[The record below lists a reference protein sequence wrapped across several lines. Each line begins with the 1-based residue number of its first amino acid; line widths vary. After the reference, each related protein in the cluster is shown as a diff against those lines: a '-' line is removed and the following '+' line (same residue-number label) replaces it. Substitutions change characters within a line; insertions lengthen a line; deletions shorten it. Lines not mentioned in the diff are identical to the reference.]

1 MTATGAVTQEDD
13 APRRMPLA
21 GSFWGRDLL
30 GAPVWVWVVGLIAS
44 LLVMGP
50 ALAPGSLLNLDLVL
64 VPDPPLPRGFWGLGP
79 ELPRRLPM
87 WVPIVWLS
95 TVLGGAN
102 VGKVVMVLGITV
114 AFAGMYRLTLRW
126 GTTTALSASVLF
138 ALSPLL
144 LTRLAVGHLY
154 LEWTMAVMP
163 WALEDLLRPDRS
175 RRRTFLWSAA
185 FGFMGIYGAAVG
197 GALLLAGLCASRGRR
212 LPSILGLFLLAQLPW
227 LVPLAV
233 VSRSTT
239 AIADAAAFPTSVR
252 GFAGIGELLAGHGFW
267 NPPFQVGGYGH
278 WQWAAIGFAL
288 FLLAAVGT
296 ADLPARWRLPMVV
309 LAAFGLVAAAS
320 SGISGLSGIVVR
332 ISQTPLG
339 APFRETQRLLVFS
352 VFWMAPSAALGARRI
367 VLHLRDTT
375 SLPAPALQAV
385 GAVPLL
391 LGLLLAAPGFWGVG
405 GQLRAY
411 DFPPEWA
418 AARAAVEAQPGTV
431 VAFPWYQYFTFNV
444 ADNRLVLN
452 SVPLYFGGDV
462 IASSDPGIDTDEEA
476 SGAGRTHER
485 GDAREDE
492 VTALIETVQQGRPIS
507 GDLAHLGVRWV
518 VLMKDV
524 DWPLYEKGLATD
536 PGLAKRVSGSQLA
549 LYEVTGWQG
558 AVVDEHGAT
567 VPSTSLI
574 GPFAQVDPSGPARA
588 AIPAS
593 GGWMRGLNPATRTSD
608 GIVAL
613 PGGDGLVWYWP
624 VLLVAVADVIWVAA
638 VVISASGKYPKSI
651 KRSMTQ

>member
-1 MTATGAVTQEDD
+1 MTAAGVLSQDTDGPTD
-13 APRRMPLA
+13 APIWKR
-21 GSFWGRDLL
+21 SFL
-30 GAPVWVWVVGLIAS
+30 GVPAWVWALGVVAGLV
-44 LLVMGP
+44 VMGP

-114 AFAGMYRLTLRW
+114 AVAGMYRLTVRW
-126 GTTTALSASVLF
+126 GVVTALSASVLF

-163 WALEDLLRPDRS
+163 WALEDLLTPERS

-185 FGFMGIYGAAVG
+185 FAFMGIYGAAVG
-197 GALLLAGLCASRGRR
+197 GALLLCGLCLSRGRR
-212 LPSILGLFLLAQLPW
+212 LPSIVALYVVAQLPW

-239 AIADAAAFPTSVR
+239 AIADAAAFPTPVH

-278 WQWAAIGFAL
+278 WYLAAIGFTL
-288 FLLAAVGT
+288 LLLAAIGT
-296 ADLPARWRLPMVV
+296 ADLPDRWRLPLVI
-309 LAAFGLVAAAS
+309 LAAVGLVASAS
-320 SGISGLSGIVVR
+320 SGINGLSSIVVR
-332 ISQTPLG
+332 ISETPFG

-352 VFWMAPSAALGARRI
+352 VFWMAPSAALGARRV
-367 VLHLRDTT
+367 VLHLRATT
-375 SLPAPALQAV
+375 SIPTGASQALLAI
-385 GAVPLL
+385 PLV
-391 LGLLLAAPGFWGVG
+391 LGLVLAAPGFWGVG
-405 GQLRAY
+405 GQLKSF
-411 DFPPEWA
+411 DFPPDWA
-418 AARAAVEAQPGTV
+418 QARDVVQSEPGTV
-431 VAFPWYQYFTFNV
+431 VAFPWYQYFTFDV

-452 SVPLYFGGDV
+452 AVPLYFGGDV
-462 IASSDPGIDTDEEA
+462 IASSDPGIVTDDNP
-476 SGAGRTHER
+476 GTQTHER
-485 GDAREDE
+485 GDAREDQI
-492 VTALIETVQQGRPIS
+492 TAMIDPLQHGHPIAA
-507 GDLAHLGVRWV
+507 DLAHLGVRWV

-524 DWPLYEKGLATD
+524 DWPLYQKGLATD
-536 PGLAKRVSGSQLA
+536 PGLVQRVSGDKLA
-549 LYEVTGWQG
+549 LYEVTGWKG
-558 AVVDEHGAT
+558 AVVDDRGAT
-567 VPSTSLI
+567 VPSSTGI
-574 GPFAQVDPSGPARA
+574 GPFEQVDASGPARA

-593 GGWMRGLNPATRTSD
+593 GGWMRGLSAAARTSD

-613 PGGDGLVWYWP
+613 PGGDGLLWYWP

-638 VVISASGKYPKSI
+638 VLACAGGKVPKSI